1 MSIVFDNNKIGQ
13 VGEFLKENISKDA
26 KLDVV
31 SSIFTLYAFDKIK
44 PQLQHAKHLRFLYNQ
59 PTFLNDETNV
69 EKDIRIFSLEMKDRE
84 RNTSEFDLE
93 IALKNKLDQPIVANE
108 FYKFIKEKVEV
119 KSVTNKNVINHKF
132 IKIANPNASNYLLDG
147 PNLDFSLEGLGY
159 KNRVLFDF
167 KKYETDTH
175 VINEFSTF
183 FENLWNDNVNTENVK
198 EKLLNHLISLY
209 KENAPEH
216 IYYLTLYQ
224 MFKDILIKQEDYT
237 RIKEKTGITKT
248 KIWNILY
255 NFQQDAAV
263 GAIKKI
269 ELFNGCIIAD
279 SVGLGKTFEALA
291 IIKYYELRNDR
302 VLVLAPKKLRSNW
315 TSFKQNSVANIL
327 AEDRFNYDVLN
338 HTDLSRDGGLSGD
351 IDLKNINWG
360 NYDLIVI
367 DESHNFRNAPARE
380 DRMTRYDKLMSW
392 IIKEG
397 VKTKVLMLSAT
408 PVNNRLADLKNQIR
422 FITEDNDQALEKT
435 AGIYSIEKTLT
446 LAQRRFNEWGDQDES
461 VRTTQSLVESLD
473 FDFFNLLNS
482 LTIARSRKHI
492 QKYYDTK
499 DIGEFPSR
507 LKPISIKS
515 DIDTLGKFPSLSK
528 VNGDILKLRLP
539 VYSPMQYL
547 LPTRVD
553 DYEEIYGQTVQG
565 GRSSFSQIDREK
577 NLVNLMRINILKR
590 LESSIEA
597 FRLTIFRILEKTN
610 HTIKLLDDHKSFVYE
625 EIDDF
630 EDDFEDFEIGSKIT
644 VKIKDL
650 DTLKYKNDLL
660 EDKKIFENLLDMASQ
675 VGIQEDQKLQHL
687 KEQIAYKIKHPIN
700 DGNKKILIFTTFSDT
715 ATYLFNEVSVWAK
728 NTFNLNVAL
737 ITGSTSLKTNITHMR
752 NDFQNIL
759 MSFSPLSSRMVDKQ
773 LSDLRHNKSEIDI
786 LISTDCISE
795 GQNLQDCDYLINYDI
810 HWNPVRIIQRFGRI
824 DRIGSKNKVIQ
835 LVNFW
840 PNMELEE
847 YINLESRVKNRM
859 VIMDMSA
866 AGDDDIITNES
877 KDLSYRKDQ
886 LKKLQEE
893 VVDLE
898 DISGG
903 ITLTDFTLDDFI
915 ISLEKYL
922 KDHPGEIEHAPTG
935 VHAVSNIPSHLSKES
950 KEGVIFCLKQLKFNM
965 DEKASN
971 SLYPFYLVYVKE
983 DGDIYINNKSPKSI
997 LDLYKGIA
1005 SNNKEIIKN
1014 VVAEFNK
1021 ETKDGYKMEK
1031 YTKLLEKAVHDIKG
1045 IVEEKGIKS
1054 LFKMGTSS
1062 ITSNQIEGLNDFE
1075 LISFLVIK
1083 HG

>member
-13 VGEFLKENISKDA
+13 VGEFLKENISKDS
-26 KLDVV
+26 KIDVV
-31 SSIFTLYAFDKIK
+31 SSIFTLYAFDKLK
-44 PQLQHAKHLRFLYNQ
+44 NQLKASSQMRFLYNK
-59 PTFLNDETNV
+59 PSFLNEDNIID
-69 EKDIRIFSLEMKDRE
+69 KDSRIFSLEMKSRE
-84 RNTSEFDLE
+84 RSTSEFDLE

-108 FYKFIKEKVEV
+108 FYKFIKEKVTV
-119 KSVTNKNVINHKF
+119 KSVVNNNVINHKF
-132 IKIANPNASNYLLDG
+132 IKIENKNNSNYLLDG
-147 PNLDFSLEGLGY
+147 PNLDFSLEGFGY

-167 KKYETDTH
+167 KKYDTDPV
-175 VINEFSTF
+175 VIKEFNSF
-183 FENLWNDNVNTENVK
+183 FENLWNDKINTIDVK
-198 EKLLNHLISLY
+198 EKLLNHLVNLY
-209 KENAPEH
+209 KENAPEY

-224 MFKDILIKQEDYT
+224 MFKDILLKQEDYS
-237 RIKEKTGITKT
+237 RIKEKTGITNS
-248 KIWNILY
+248 KIWNMLY
-255 NFQQDAAV
+255 NFQQDAVV

-291 IIKYYELRNDR
+291 VIKYYELRNDR

-315 TSFKQNSVANIL
+315 TSFKQNSVINIL
-327 AEDRFNYDVLN
+327 ADDRFNFDVLN

-351 IDLKNINWG
+351 IDLNNINWG

-392 IIKEG
+392 IIKQG

-408 PVNNRLADLKNQIR
+408 PVNNRLTDLKNQIR

-446 LAQRRFNEWGDQDES
+446 LAQRRFNEWGEKEES
-461 VRTTQSLVESLD
+461 IRTTQSLIESLD

-499 DIGEFPSR
+499 DIGDFPTR

-515 DIDTLGKFPSLSK
+515 DIDTRGDFPSLTK
-528 VNGDILKLRLP
+528 INGDILKLKLP
-539 VYSPMQYL
+539 VYSPMLYL

-553 DYEEIYGQTVQG
+553 EYEAIYGQSVHEG
-565 GRSSFSQIDREK
+565 KSSFSQVDRER

-597 FRLTIFRILEKTN
+597 FRLTIYRILDKTN
-610 HTIKLLDDHKSFVYE
+610 LALKLIEDHKNLTYTDF
-625 EIDDF
+625 DDTD
-630 EDDFEDFEIGSKIT
+630 DDFEDFEIGNKIT

-650 DTLKYKNDLL
+650 DLVRYKADLL
-660 EDKKIFENLLDMASQ
+660 EDQKIFSQLLDMASQ
-675 VGIQEDQKLQHL
+675 IGIEEDQKMNDL
-687 KEQIAYKIKHPIN
+687 KEQIEFKVTHPIN
-700 DGNKKILIFTTFSDT
+700 DNNKKILIFTTFSDT
-715 ATYLFNEVSVWAK
+715 ATYLFNEISIWAK
-728 NTFNLNVAL
+728 ERFNLNVAL
-737 ITGSTSLKTNITHMR
+737 ITGSTSLKTNINNMR

-759 MSFSPLSSRMVDKQ
+759 MSFSPLSSRIMDEQ
-773 LSDLRHNKSEIDI
+773 LQTIKKNNHEIDI

-859 VIMDMSA
+859 VMLDVA
-866 AGDDDIITNES
+866 GGGDDDIISNVS
-877 KDLSYRKDQ
+877 KDLEYRKNQ

-922 KDHPGEIEHAPTG
+922 KEHPGQIENAPTG
-935 VHAVSNIPSHLSKES
+935 IHAVAKVPDNLVNEVKT
-950 KEGVIFCLKQLKFNM
+950 GVIFCLKQLKFNT
-965 DEKASN
+965 DEKVAN
-971 SLYPFYLVYVKE
+971 SLYPFYLVYVK
-983 DGDIYINNKSPKSI
+983 DNGDIFISNKSPKSI

-1005 SNNKEIIKN
+1005 ANNKDLLKE
-1014 VVAEFNK
+1014 VVSEFNK
-1021 ETKDGYKMEK
+1021 ETKDGYKMDK
-1031 YTKLLEKAVHDIKG
+1031 YTNLLEKAVHDIKG

-1054 LFKMGTSS
+1054 LFKLGTSS
-1062 ITSNQIEGLNDFE
+1062 ITTNQIEGLNDFE

-1083 HG
+1083 NG